1 MSQYTNR
8 RPSQMHYNDN
18 KVTVQKKKNKMAE
31 LVTIELIELSEL
43 PEFVILAAD
52 HKFLWLMG

>member
-1 MSQYTNR
+1 
-8 RPSQMHYNDN
+8 MHYNDN